1 VHFLSRHQLFQP
13 LLKHAGVEAVAV
25 VFAWV
30 DLAAPAWVV
39 SLVHVLELPILA
51 APVSLVRE
59 EWVSLARVLALLI
72 LLVPALLAPEE
83 WLSPEQGLAESG
95 PAEALG

>member
-1 VHFLSRHQLFQP
+1 M
-13 LLKHAGVEAVAV
+13 AV
-25 VFAWV
+25 VFARV

-39 SLVHVLELPILA
+39 SLVHVLEL
-51 APVSLVRE
+51 
-59 EWVSLARVLALLI
+59 LI
-72 LLVPALLAPEE
+72 LLVPALLAREE

>member
-13 LLKHAGVEAVAV
+13 LLKHAGVEAAV

-30 DLAAPAWVV
+30 HLAAPAWVV
-39 SLVHVLELPILA
+39 SLVHVLELLILA
-51 APVSLVRE
+51 APVSLVPE
-59 EWVSLARVLALLI
+59 ERVSLARALALLI

>member
-1 VHFLSRHQLFQP
+1 
-13 LLKHAGVEAVAV
+13 VEAVAL

-30 DLAAPAWVV
+30 DLAAPAWADGVV
-39 SLVHVLELPILA
+39 PGSP
-51 APVSLVRE
+51 VRE
-59 EWVSLARVLALLI
+59 EWVSLARVFALLI